1 MDDITVKLGGREYSI
16 KRLPVRKSKAW
27 RTRFSSEFDRVAGD
41 ILQLTNWETISL
53 GDAKSAIIAG
63 KDAIFRVLDEIAF
76 ELVCD
81 YAPEIAQ
88 DRERIEDEAYD
99 NEIVEAFVKV
109 LGLAFPLDTLVKTL
123 RGLTASMT

>member
-1 MDDITVKLGGREYSI
+1 MDDITVKLGGRDYSI

-27 RTRFSSEFDRVAGD
+27 RSRFSSEFDRVAGD

-99 NEIVEAFVKV
+99 NEVVEAFVKV